1 MKTIPYRYGIVN
13 KSILTDPE
21 LSIQSKGLYSIL
33 CTYADSDRK
42 CYPSISLLAD
52 ISSKSTAQISN
63 YIKELKNKNY
73 VRRQGRYLI
82 LK

>member
-1 MKTIPYRYGIVN
+1 MSIPNRYGIVN
-13 KSILTDPE
+13 HEVITDP
-21 LSIQSKGLYSIL
+21 SISLQSKGLYSIL
-33 CTYADSDRK
+33 CTFADKNRR

-52 ISSKSTAQISN
+52 ISNKSTAQISN

-73 VRRQGRYLI
+73 VKREGRNLI